1 MADFF
6 AEGDFK
12 KSLNLADELVF
23 DKQKFNKIKVELS
36 WEGDDL
42 DLCAFLVDA
51 NDKICNRLDLVF
63 WGSERRWLTEKTFDD
78 ANFNPMKGK
87 VSVWEN
93 DAEKGFKNKDKWKE
107 RTLPLSLDDSVIGSW
122 DDGGEGECGERMHV
136 LLSEVDTRLYKSII
150 FAAVVSE
157 KNIAQ
162 GMTFSDVKN
171 PYVSIYDAESNKA
184 LAEYRLN
191 QDFPGKGSVCF
202 GKLTLDQNDLWKFIT
217 MADSYEGGMYYL
229 AREVF

>member
-51 NDKICNRLDLVF
+51 DDKICNRLDLVF

-78 ANFNPMKGK
+78 ANFNPLNGK

-93 DAEKGFKNKDKWKE
+93 NAEKDFKNKDKWKE